1 MPTVCVLYET
11 AMIDF
16 ITGAITVLVSL
27 YTGYCMGKGSSI
39 IPEETQRQVKRLI
52 QSLPIK
58 HDLGAVST
66 PTAQQMDDWNNPLV
80 QAEKEEMD
88 KAFKELVPKQ

>member
-1 MPTVCVLYET
+1 
-11 AMIDF
+11 MIEF
-16 ITGAITVLVSL
+16 IFGALIMGVGIYL
-27 YTGYCMGKGSSI
+27 GYVMGKGSSI
-39 IPEETQRQVKRLI
+39 IPEETQKQVKRLI

-66 PTAQQMDDWNNPLV
+66 PTAQQVDDWNNPLV
-80 QAEKEEMD
+80 QEEKEEMN